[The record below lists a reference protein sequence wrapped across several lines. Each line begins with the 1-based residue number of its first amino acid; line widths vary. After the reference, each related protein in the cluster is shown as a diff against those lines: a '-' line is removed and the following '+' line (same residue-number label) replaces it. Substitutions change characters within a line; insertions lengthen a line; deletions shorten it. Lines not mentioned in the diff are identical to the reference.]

1 MDNCLPFISSNQ
13 SSPSP
18 NLQNPLPSTDRIQPL
33 QVVEP
38 EVGKK
43 YSSGR
48 IGTALAEFEDKILAL
63 PKHDF
68 VHPNYGTKMSMLNDK
83 VPATLKLD
91 DREL

>member
-1 MDNCLPFISSNQ
+1 MTI
-13 SSPSP
+13 
-18 NLQNPLPSTDRIQPL
+18 
-33 QVVEP
+33 
-38 EVGKK
+38 VGTM
-43 YSSGR
+43 SDP
-48 IGTALAEFEDKILAL
+48 ALAEFEDKILAL